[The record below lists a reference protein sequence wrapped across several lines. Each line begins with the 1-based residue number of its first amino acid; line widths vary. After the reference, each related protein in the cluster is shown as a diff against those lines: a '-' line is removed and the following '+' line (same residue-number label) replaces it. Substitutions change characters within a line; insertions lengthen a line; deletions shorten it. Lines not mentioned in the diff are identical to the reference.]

1 MSKKPLQNALE
12 INDAI
17 KKIRGSSESLAK
29 LKSDPK
35 ATLKELG
42 LNFGDKQIEVHL
54 SDDKTEYFVIPLNA
68 SHELD
73 DESLSNLNAAKSC
86 TGTAGSAGSVGTAS
100 TFITTIGTASSV
112 GSVGTAGSA
121 DTGRTQQK

>member
-1 MSKKPLQNALE
+1 MSKKQLETALE
-12 INDAI
+12 INDVV
-17 KKIRGSSESLAK
+17 KKIRGSSDLMAK

-35 ATLKELG
+35 STLSGFG
-42 LNFGDKQIEVHL
+42 LNVGDRQVEVHL
-54 SDDKTEYFVIPLNA
+54 SDEKTEYFVIPANT

-100 TFITTIGTASSV
+100 TFITTIGSASSV

-121 DTGRTQQK
+121 DTGRKKD